1 MIERIPDLPEG
12 VVGLRAV
19 GDVEGDDYEQV
30 IIPAVE
36 AALEGRDKIRLL
48 YVLGPEFDEY
58 EDGAAWEDA
67 KLGMHH
73 LFDFERVAVVTDATW
88 ISRGVRW
95 FAFAIPGKVK
105 VFPNAELDDARA
117 WIVAPD

>member
-1 MIERIPDLPEG
+1 MIERLTDLPAG
-12 VVGLRAV
+12 VVGLKAV
-19 GDVEGDDYEQV
+19 GDVDGEDYETV

-36 AALEGRDKIRLL
+36 EALEGRDKARLL

-58 EDGAAWEDA
+58 EHDAFLEDA

-73 LFDFERVAVVTDATW
+73 FFDFERVAVVTDANW

-105 VFPNAELDDARA
+105 VFPNASLDEARA
-117 WIVAPD
+117 WIVAED

>member
-1 MIERIPDLPEG
+1 MIEVIPDLPDG
-12 VVGLRAV
+12 VVGLRAI
-19 GDVEGDDYEQV
+19 GDVDGEDYETV

-36 AALEGRDKIRLL
+36 AALEGRNKARLL

-58 EDGAAWEDA
+58 KGDAFLEDA

-73 LFDFERVAVVTDATW
+73 LFDFERVGVVTDATW
-88 ISRGVRW
+88 LSRGVRR

-105 VFPNAELDDARA
+105 VFPYASLDEAKA
-117 WIVAPD
+117 WIVADD